1 MKKQFLAGVLG
12 AAMVLGSLTGCGSK
26 PAESAAAPAETTAA
40 AKDTT
45 AADTA
50 APADTKAEEPAAEAA
65 GGEEIV
71 IGCTLQNLSEEFMT
85 MLQGAMELQLKNYDN
100 VKLIINDAE
109 SQSDKQASQLDSFVA
124 QGVDAV
130 IISPVDADALASAVK
145 TVVDAGIPVVTCSA
159 DVTGD
164 QGQIWVGSSN
174 ENGGEIEMKYVAE
187 QLGGKGKI
195 AVLRGPLGAFAE
207 QGRFA
212 GYEAALKDY
221 PDIEIVFDQTGNWQ
235 REEAMALIENLITTG
250 TELDAIVCQNDGMA
264 LGALEAV
271 KAAGKKDQITI
282 TGIDAIVDAL
292 DSIKAG
298 ELDATCFQDAIGQ
311 GTNALDMA
319 IKAAKGEKI
328 ERMDIPFEL
337 VTKDNVDGY
346 YDRIK
351 LPE

>member
-1 MKKQFLAGVLG
+1 MWKKAMAGLVGTAIVLG
-12 AAMVLGSLTGCGSK
+12 TMTGCSSSK
-26 PAESAAAPAETTAA
+26 PAETAPAAPAATEQKTDAPTE
-40 AKDTT
+40 AKTEAKT
-45 AADTA
+45 E
-50 APADTKAEEPAAEAA
+50 AE
-65 GGEEIV
+65 GGELV

-85 MLQGAMELQLKNYDN
+85 MLQGAMEMQVKNYDN
-100 VKLIINDAE
+100 VKLIVNDAE
-109 SQSDKQASQLDSFVA
+109 SQAAKQASQLDTFVA
-124 QGVDAV
+124 QKVDAV

-145 TVVDAGIPVVTCSA
+145 GVVDAGIPVITCSA

-164 QGQIWVGSSN
+164 QGQVWVGSSN
-174 ENGGEIEMKYVAE
+174 ENGGQIEMEYVAE
-187 QLGGKGKI
+187 QLEGKGKI
-195 AVLRGPLGAFAE
+195 AILRGPLGAFAE

-212 GYEAALKDY
+212 GYEAVLANN
-221 PDIEIVFDQTGNWQ
+221 PEIEVVFDQTGNWQ
-235 REEAMALIENLITTG
+235 REEAMALIENLLTTG

-271 KAAGKKDQITI
+271 KAAGKKDQIII

-292 DSIKAG
+292 DSIKVG

-319 IKAAKGEKI
+319 VKAAKGEHI

-337 VTKDNVDGY
+337 VLQDNVDGY

>member
-1 MKKQFLAGVLG
+1 MKKQLLAGVLG

-26 PAESAAAPAETTAA
+26 PAETTAAPAAAPAG
-40 AKDTT
+40 
-45 AADTA
+45 TA
-50 APADTKAEEPAAEAA
+50 APADTAAADTSAPADTEAAAEEL
-65 GGEEIV
+65 V

-145 TVVDAGIPVVTCSA
+145 TVVDAGIPVITCSA

-164 QGQIWVGSSN
+164 QGQVWVGSSN

-187 QLGGKGKI
+187 KLGGKGKI

-212 GYEAALKDY
+212 GYETVLKDY

-235 REEAMALIENLITTG
+235 REEAMALIENLLTAG

-271 KAAGKKDQITI
+271 KAPERKTRLQLPVLTP
-282 TGIDAIVDAL
+282 
-292 DSIKAG
+292 SW
-298 ELDATCFQDAIGQ
+298 
-311 GTNALDMA
+311 NALDPSRPGKLDA
-319 IKAAKGEKI
+319 PVS
-328 ERMDIPFEL
+328 RMPR
-337 VTKDNVDGY
+337 TGNQCAGY
-346 YDRIK
+346 GGQGSQRRDR
-351 LPE
+351 

>member
-1 MKKQFLAGVLG
+1 MKKKLLAVVLSGVL
-12 AAMVLGSLTGCGSK
+12 AAGMLVGCGSET
-26 PAESAAAPAETTAA
+26 PATAEA
-40 AKDTT
+40 
-45 AADTA
+45 
-50 APADTKAEEPAAEAA
+50 PAAEAPAEDAQEAESAEETAEAEPA
-65 GGEEIV
+65 GDEIV
-71 IGCTLQNLSEEFMT
+71 IGCTLQNLSEEFMV

-124 QGVDAV
+124 QKVDAV

-145 TVVDAGIPVVTCSA
+145 TVTDAGIPVITCSA
-159 DVTGD
+159 DVSGD
-164 QGQIWVGSSN
+164 QGQVWVGSSN
-174 ENGGEIEMKYVAE
+174 ENGGEIEMCYVAE

-212 GYEAALKDY
+212 GYETVLEEY

-235 REEAMALIENLITTG
+235 REEAMSLIENLLTAG

-271 KAAGKKDQITI
+271 KAAGKKDEIII

-292 DSIKAG
+292 DSIKGG

-319 IKAAKGEKI
+319 VKAAKGESI

-337 VTKDNVDGY
+337 VTKENVEEY

>member
-1 MKKQFLAGVLG
+1 MKKQLLAGVLG

-26 PAESAAAPAETTAA
+26 PAETTAAPAAAPAG
-40 AKDTT
+40 
-45 AADTA
+45 TA
-50 APADTKAEEPAAEAA
+50 APADTAAADTSAPADTEAAAEEL
-65 GGEEIV
+65 V

-145 TVVDAGIPVVTCSA
+145 TVVDAGIPVITCSA

-164 QGQIWVGSSN
+164 QGQVWVGSSN

-187 QLGGKGKI
+187 KLGGKGKI

-212 GYEAALKDY
+212 GYETVLKDY

-235 REEAMALIENLITTG
+235 REEAMALIENLLTAG

-271 KAAGKKDQITI
+271 KAAGKKDLITI

-319 IKAAKGEKI
+319 VKAARGETV

>member
-1 MKKQFLAGVLG
+1 MWKKTAAGLLG
-12 AAMVLGSLTGCGSK
+12 MAMVFGTMTGCSSS
-26 PAESAAAPAETTAA
+26 EPAETAA
-40 AKDTT
+40 ATVAQTEATT
-45 AADTA
+45 
-50 APADTKAEEPAAEAA
+50 AAEAA
-65 GGEEIV
+65 KDAEATTAAEATETKKELV

-85 MLQGAMELQLKNYDN
+85 MLQGAMELQVKNYDN
-100 VKLIINDAE
+100 VKLIVNDAE
-109 SQSDKQASQLDSFVA
+109 SQADKQASQLDTFVA
-124 QGVDAV
+124 QKVDAV
-130 IISPVDADALASAVK
+130 IISPVDADALATAVK
-145 TVVDAGIPVVTCSA
+145 SVVDAGIPVITCSA

-164 QGQIWVGSSN
+164 QGHVWVGSSN
-174 ENGGEIEMKYVAE
+174 ENGGQIEMEYVAE

-195 AVLRGPLGAFAE
+195 AILRGPLGAFAE
-207 QGRFA
+207 QGRFT
-212 GYEAALKDY
+212 GYETVLADN
-221 PDIEIVFDQTGNWQ
+221 PEIEVVFDQTGNWQ
-235 REEAMALIENLITTG
+235 REEAMALIENLLTTG
-250 TELDAIVCQNDGMA
+250 TEIDAVVCQNDGMA

-271 KAAGKKDQITI
+271 KAAGKQDEIII

-319 IKAAKGEKI
+319 VKAANGEAI

-337 VTKDNVDGY
+337 VVQDNVDGY

>member
-1 MKKQFLAGVLG
+1 MKKKLLAVVLSGVL
-12 AAMVLGSLTGCGSK
+12 AAGMLVGCGSET
-26 PAESAAAPAETTAA
+26 PATAEA
-40 AKDTT
+40 
-45 AADTA
+45 
-50 APADTKAEEPAAEAA
+50 PAAEAPAEDAQEAESAEETAEAEPA
-65 GGEEIV
+65 GDEIV
-71 IGCTLQNLSEEFMT
+71 IGCTLQNLSEEFMV

-124 QGVDAV
+124 QKVDAV

-145 TVVDAGIPVVTCSA
+145 TVTDAGIPVITCSA
-159 DVTGD
+159 DVSGD
-164 QGQIWVGSSN
+164 QGQVWVGSSN
-174 ENGGEIEMKYVAE
+174 ENGGEIEMRYVAE

-212 GYEAALKDY
+212 GYETVLEEY

-235 REEAMALIENLITTG
+235 REEA
-250 TELDAIVCQNDGMA
+250 
-264 LGALEAV
+264 
-271 KAAGKKDQITI
+271 
-282 TGIDAIVDAL
+282 
-292 DSIKAG
+292 
-298 ELDATCFQDAIGQ
+298 IGQ

-319 IKAAKGEKI
+319 VKAANGESI

-337 VTKDNVDGY
+337 VTKENVEEY

>member
-1 MKKQFLAGVLG
+1 MKKQLLAGVLG
-12 AAMVLGSLTGCGSK
+12 AAMVLTSLTGCGSK
-26 PAESAAAPAETTAA
+26 PAETAAPAAAPAETTAPA
-40 AKDTT
+40 E
-45 AADTA
+45 TA

-65 GGEEIV
+65 GGEELV

-145 TVVDAGIPVVTCSA
+145 TVVDAGIPVITCSA

-164 QGQIWVGSSN
+164 QGQVWVGSSN

-212 GYEAALKDY
+212 GYETVLKEY

-235 REEAMALIENLITTG
+235 REEAMSLIENLLTAG
-250 TELDAIVCQNDGMA
+250 TEIDAIVCQNDGMA